1 MKIISHLFSCIIT
14 IQHKAI
20 IIFVGIKNYDCI
32 IKKMADILQI
42 TEDIPVDDSIYEYEY
57 REYNPITGTDLNR
70 GSIVITIE
78 SQDIYT
84 HPAESYL
91 IVEGELIKGLRGV
104 GGVLVRYADA
114 DLATLINNG
123 IMYLFS
129 DVRFHLASHE
139 IEVVQNPG
147 HASVMLGMLKYPDDF
162 NKSQGL
168 NQLWAPDIKKGTAVL
183 ADNEG
188 FKMRHEYII
197 KSPNPKG
204 TFSFKIPLKH
214 FFGFCEDYKKILY
227 GMQQKLTLTRTG
239 DDNAIFRADA
249 ADAAEINLKK
259 ISWFMPHVIPSDA
272 YRLQLNKIIER
283 KEKIPVGYRMLQ
295 CDNIPVPSGAPF
307 TWRLGVKSSP
317 DIPRFII
324 VGFQTNKNNNQR
336 ANPAIFNHCQVRNIY
351 VTLNAKRY
359 PDIDYEENFLI
370 NKHSRFYGDAATFR
384 KKFFNMDE
392 LISNPG
398 INPVSYKDLF
408 PLFVFDVTKQSEKLK
423 TSVSDIHIKA
433 SFNGDNPPADTI
445 AYAVIISDRLFHFV
459 SDGSKITNIV

>member
-1 MKIISHLFSCIIT
+1 
-14 IQHKAI
+14 
-20 IIFVGIKNYDCI
+20 
-32 IKKMADILQI
+32 MADILQI

-57 REYNPITGTDLNR
+57 KEYNPIAGTNLNR

-84 HPAESYL
+84 HPAESFL
-91 IVEGELIKGLRGV
+91 IVEGRLIKLAV
-104 GGVLVRYADA
+104 GGGGADVPY
-114 DLATLINNG
+114 DVDTVISLINNG

-129 DVRFHLASHE
+129 DVRYHLASHE
-139 IEVVQNPG
+139 IEVLQNPG
-147 HASVMLGMLKYPDDF
+147 HATTMLGMLKYPDDF

-168 NQLWAPDIKKGTAVL
+168 NQLWVPDTPI
-183 ADNEG
+183 ADNNAADLENLG
-188 FKMRHEYII
+188 FKKRENHII
-197 KSPNPKG
+197 NDSDPRG

-214 FFGFCEDYKKILY
+214 FLGFCEDYKKILY
-227 GMQQKLTLTRTG
+227 GMQQRLTLTRSG
-239 DDNAIFRADA
+239 NIQDSIFRANA
-249 ADAAEINLKK
+249 ADEGRILIDK

-272 YRLQLNKIIER
+272 YRLQLDKIIEK

-295 CDNIPVPSGAPF
+295 CDNIPVPAQIGTF

-324 VGFQTNKNNNQR
+324 VGFQTGKNNRQTR
-336 ANPAIFNHCQVRNIY
+336 NPAIFDNCDIRNIY

-359 PDIDYEENFLI
+359 PDTDYENSFTT
-370 NKHSRFYGDAATFR
+370 NKYSRIYGDAATFR
-384 KKFFNMDE
+384 KKFYNMDE

-398 INPVSYKDLF
+398 IDPESYKKLY
-408 PLFVFDVTKQSEKLK
+408 PLFVFDVSKQSEKLK

-433 SFNGDNPPADTI
+433 SFNGNNPPAETI

>member
-1 MKIISHLFSCIIT
+1 
-14 IQHKAI
+14 
-20 IIFVGIKNYDCI
+20 
-32 IKKMADILQI
+32 MADILQI

-57 REYNPITGTDLNR
+57 KEYNPIAGTDLNR
-70 GSIVITIE
+70 GSIVLTIE
-78 SQDIYT
+78 AQDIYT

-91 IVEGELIKGLRGV
+91 IVDGRLTREAAPGV
-104 GGVLVRYADA
+104 PADPNDPLALVDA
-114 DLATLINNG
+114 DLTTLINNG

-129 DVRFHLASHE
+129 DVRYHLASHE
-139 IEVVQNPG
+139 IEVLQNPG
-147 HASVMLGMLKYPDDF
+147 YASTMLGMLKYPDDF

-168 NQLWAPDIKKGTAVL
+168 NQLWAPDTPIPNNNIVDNVNNLGYKK
-183 ADNEG
+183 
-188 FKMRHEYII
+188 RHEYII
-197 KSPNPKG
+197 QNSDLKG

-214 FFGFCEDYKKILY
+214 FLGFCEDYKKIIY

-239 DDNAIFRADA
+239 NDDAIFRANA
-249 ADAAEINLKK
+249 FVNCNINLKK
-259 ISWFMPHVIPSDA
+259 IRWFMPHVIPSDA

-295 CDNIPVPSGAPF
+295 CDNIPVPQNNTTF

-324 VGFQTNKNNNQR
+324 VGFQTNKNNQQTQ
-336 ANPAIFNHCQVRNIY
+336 NPAIFNHLNVRNIY

-359 PDIDYEENFLI
+359 PDTDYEEDFTI
-370 NKHSRFYGDAATFR
+370 NKFSRIYGDAATFR
-384 KKFFNMDE
+384 KKFYNMDE
-392 LISNPG
+392 LISNSG
-398 INPVSYKDLF
+398 IDPLNYKCLF
-408 PLFVFDVTKQSEKLK
+408 PLFVFDVSKQSEKLK

-433 SFNGDNPPADTI
+433 SFNNGVNPNTI

>member
-1 MKIISHLFSCIIT
+1 
-14 IQHKAI
+14 
-20 IIFVGIKNYDCI
+20 
-32 IKKMADILQI
+32 MADILQI

-57 REYNPITGTDLNR
+57 KEYNPIAGKAGDLNR
-70 GSIVITIE
+70 GSIVIVIE
-78 SQDIYT
+78 AQDIYT
-84 HPAESYL
+84 HPAESFL
-91 IVEGELIKGLRGV
+91 IIEGELIKGARGLN
-104 GGVLVRYADA
+104 GAIVRYADA

-129 DVRFHLASHE
+129 DVRYHLASHE
-139 IEVVQNPG
+139 IEVLQNPG
-147 HASVMLGMLKYPDDF
+147 HATTILGMLKYPDDF

-168 NQLWAPDIKKGTAVL
+168 NQLWAPDIKFGTAVL
-183 ADNEG
+183 GDNEG
-188 FKMRHEYII
+188 FKKRHNYII
-197 KSPNPKG
+197 KSPENKG
-204 TFSFKIPLKH
+204 SFSFKIPLKH
-214 FFGFCEDYKKILY
+214 FLGFCEDYKKVIY
-227 GMQQKLTLTRTG
+227 GMQQRLTLTRTG
-239 DDNAIFRADA
+239 NDDAIFRANA
-249 ADAAEINLKK
+249 ADAAEINLTK
-259 ISWFMPHVIPSDA
+259 IRWFMPHVIPSDA

-295 CDNIPVPSGAPF
+295 CDNTPVAGTGSF

-324 VGFQTNKNNNQR
+324 VGFQTDKNNNQR
-336 ANPAIFNHCQVRNIY
+336 TNPAIFNHCEVRNIY

-359 PDIDYEENFLI
+359 PDTDYENSFT
-370 NKHSRFYGDAATFR
+370 NNNYSRIYGDAATFR
-384 KKFFNMDE
+384 KKFYNMDE

-398 INPVSYKDLF
+398 IDPESYKDLF

-433 SFNGDNPPADTI
+433 SFNGNNPPVNTI

>member
-1 MKIISHLFSCIIT
+1 
-14 IQHKAI
+14 
-20 IIFVGIKNYDCI
+20 
-32 IKKMADILQI
+32 MADILQI

-57 REYNPITGTDLNR
+57 KEYNPITGTDFNR

-84 HPAESYL
+84 HPSESFLNIEGQL
-91 IVEGELIKGLRGV
+91 ILNNDNPYINGDKV
-104 GGVLVRYADA
+104 A
-114 DLATLINNG
+114 LINNG

-139 IEVVQNPG
+139 IEVLQNPG
-147 HASVMLGMLKYPDDF
+147 QATTMLGLLKYPDDF
-162 NKSQGL
+162 TKSQGL
-168 NQLWAPDIKKGTAVL
+168 NQAWAPDTEEGTPVAG
-183 ADNEG
+183 NQG
-188 FKMRHEYII
+188 FKLRRDYII
-197 KSPNPKG
+197 NMVEGVANKG
-204 TFSFKIPLKH
+204 KFNFKIPLKH
-214 FFGFCEDYKKILY
+214 FLGFCEDYKKILY
-227 GMQQKLTLTRTG
+227 GMQQRLTLTRTG
-239 DDNAIFRADA
+239 NNDAILKGQNAANNAVVGDGKVRID
-249 ADAAEINLKK
+249 K

-272 YRLQLNKIIER
+272 YRLQLDKIIER

-295 CDNIPVPSGAPF
+295 CDNLPVPPGIGTF

-324 VGFQTNKNNNQR
+324 VGFQTNKNNNQTT
-336 ANPAIFNHCQVRNIY
+336 NPAIFNDCGVRNIY

-359 PDIDYEENFLI
+359 PDIDYENDFTI
-370 NKHSRFYGDAATFR
+370 NKFSRIYGDAALFR
-384 KKFFNMDE
+384 KKFYNMDE
-392 LISNPG
+392 LISNSS
-398 INPVSYKDLF
+398 INPVNYKNLY

-433 SFNGDNPPADTI
+433 SFNPTPAGAANPPADTI